1 MKGIIRITENSD
13 EMREIGK
20 KLFEVHKE
28 FYSNEKRLKSI
39 TDVIDLHMPNA
50 TEQEKEDVF
59 FKSIYDYWVYGNNI
73 KEEFYFNFPEKTH
86 AQKQEYLTY
95 RNRFIY
101 MRHLN
106 SVENRHYLDNKWE
119 AYELMKKYYRRDAI
133 LIKDED
139 DYESFEEFV
148 KNHPSF
154 VVKPVGMSAG
164 IGVHKE
170 SVGDSSP
177 KEVFEKI
184 LQERNVLGD
193 KYHYGDFSAMML
205 EEIVDQD
212 EEMAALHPESLQ
224 SIRLVTVRVGDK
236 VNIWYPRIDIG
247 RGGSFLINAAAG
259 SIMALVDPKTGVIA
273 GKGIPESGESFE
285 YHPDTGVRIEGFQI
299 PKWDELIEMANDL
312 MLNVMPDICYVGW
325 DMALSKKGWCVV
337 EGNWAGEFVG
347 DQLGRG
353 RGLRK
358 EFEEIIGWKPSY
370 QFWWEE

>member
-1 MKGIIRITENSD
+1 MKDIIRITENPE

-20 KLFEVHKE
+20 KLFDANKE
-28 FYSNEKRLKSI
+28 FYSNEKRLRSI
-39 TDVIDLHMPNA
+39 TDIIDLHMPDA
-50 TEQEKEDVF
+50 SDKEKEDF
-59 FKSIYDYWVYGNNI
+59 LYRSIYSYWVYGNNI

-86 AQKQEYLTY
+86 AQKMEYITY
-95 RNRFIY
+95 RNRFSY

-133 LIKDED
+133 LIKDESD
-139 DYESFEEFV
+139 FDAFAEFV
-148 KNHPSF
+148 GKNPVF

-164 IGVHKE
+164 RGVHKE
-170 SVGDSSP
+170 SVEGADL
-177 KEVFEKI
+177 KDVFEKI
-184 LQERNVLGD
+184 LQERNVLGE

-212 EEMAALHPESLQ
+212 EEMAALHPASLQ

-259 SIMALVDPKTGVIA
+259 SIMALIDPKTGIIS
-273 GKGIPESGESFE
+273 GKGIPESGELFE
-285 YHPDTGVRIEGFQI
+285 YHPDTGVKIEGFQI
-299 PKWDELIEMANDL
+299 PKWDELIEMATDL
-312 MLNVMPDICYVGW
+312 MLNVMPDIRYVGW

-347 DQLGRG
+347 DQLGQN

-358 EFEEIIGWKPSY
+358 EFEDMIGWKPSY
-370 QFWWEE
+370 QYWWEE